1 MGEPMATENNSMI
14 YPKIEGLLERSL
26 KQGEEDSASKFRLVT
41 LAAQRARQINA
52 YRNQLDGGL
61 GAYVPPQVPAEGI
74 AKPLSISFQEI
85 VQDKVLAGEKKE
97 PEPIVELEQI
107 EETEENVD
115 EAE

>member
-1 MGEPMATENNSMI
+1 MPTENKSMI

-26 KQGEEDSASKFRLVT
+26 KQGEENSESKFRLVT

-61 GAYVPPQVPAEGI
+61 GTSVPPQVHAEGI
-74 AKPLSISFQEI
+74 AKPLSISFEEI
-85 VQDKVLAGEKKE
+85 IQDKVLAGERKE
-97 PEPIVELEQI
+97 PEPVPIAEI
-107 EETEENVD
+107 EEPEEEEE

>member
-1 MGEPMATENNSMI
+1 MPTENNSMI

-26 KQGEEDSASKFRLVT
+26 KQGEENSESKFRLVT

-61 GAYVPPQVPAEGI
+61 GTSVPPQVHAEGI
-74 AKPLSISFQEI
+74 AKPLSISFEEI
-85 VQDKVLAGEKKE
+85 IQDKVLAGEKKE
-97 PEPIVELEQI
+97 PEPVHIAEI
-107 EETEENVD
+107 EEPEEEEE

>member
-1 MGEPMATENNSMI
+1 MSTENNSMI

-26 KQGEEDSASKFRLVT
+26 KQGEENSESKFRLVT

-61 GAYVPPQVPAEGI
+61 GTSVPPQVHAEGI
-74 AKPLSISFQEI
+74 AKPLSISFEEI
-85 VQDKVLAGEKKE
+85 IQDKVLAGEKKE
-97 PEPIVELEQI
+97 PEPVPIAEI
-107 EETEENVD
+107 EEPEEEEE

>member
-1 MGEPMATENNSMI
+1 MSTENNSMI

-26 KQGEEDSASKFRLVT
+26 KQGEENSESKFRLVT

-61 GAYVPPQVPAEGI
+61 GTSVPPQVHAEGI
-74 AKPLSISFQEI
+74 AKPLSISFEEI
-85 VQDKVLAGEKKE
+85 IQDKVLAGERKE
-97 PEPIVELEQI
+97 PEPVPIAEI
-107 EETEENVD
+107 EEPEEEEE

>member
-1 MGEPMATENNSMI
+1 MPIENNSMI

-26 KQGEEDSASKFRLVT
+26 KQGEENSESKFRLVT

-61 GAYVPPQVPAEGI
+61 GTSVPPQVHAEGI
-74 AKPLSISFQEI
+74 AKPLSISFEEI
-85 VQDKVLAGEKKE
+85 IQDKVLAGERKE
-97 PEPIVELEQI
+97 PEPVPIAEI
-107 EETEENVD
+107 EEPEEEEE

>member
-1 MGEPMATENNSMI
+1 MTTENNSMI

-26 KQGEEDSASKFRLVT
+26 KQGEENSESKFRLVT

-61 GAYVPPQVPAEGI
+61 GTSVPPQVHAEGI
-74 AKPLSISFQEI
+74 AKPLSISFEEI
-85 VQDKVLAGEKKE
+85 IQDKVLAGEKKE
-97 PEPIVELEQI
+97 PEPVPIAEI
-107 EETEENVD
+107 EEPEEEEE

>member
-1 MGEPMATENNSMI
+1 MPTENKSMI

-26 KQGEEDSASKFRLVT
+26 KQGEENSESKFRLVT

-61 GAYVPPQVPAEGI
+61 GTSVPPQVHGEGI
-74 AKPLSISFQEI
+74 AKPLSISFEEI
-85 VQDKVLAGEKKE
+85 IQDKVLAGERKE
-97 PEPIVELEQI
+97 PEPVPIAEI
-107 EETEENVD
+107 EEPEEEEE

>member
-1 MGEPMATENNSMI
+1 MI

-26 KQGEEDSASKFRLVT
+26 KQGEENSESKFRLVT

-61 GAYVPPQVPAEGI
+61 GTSVPPQVHAEGI
-74 AKPLSISFQEI
+74 AKPLSISFEEI
-85 VQDKVLAGEKKE
+85 IQDKVLAGERKE
-97 PEPIVELEQI
+97 PEPVPIAEI
-107 EETEENVD
+107 EEPEEEEE

>member
-1 MGEPMATENNSMI
+1 MTTENNSMI

-26 KQGEEDSASKFRLVT
+26 KQGEENSESKFRLVT

-61 GAYVPPQVPAEGI
+61 GTSVPPQVHAEGI
-74 AKPLSISFQEI
+74 AKPLSISFEEI
-85 VQDKVLAGEKKE
+85 IQDKVLAGEKKDPEPVPIAEIEE
-97 PEPIVELEQI
+97 PE
-107 EETEENVD
+107 EEEE

>member
-1 MGEPMATENNSMI
+1 MPTENKSMI

-26 KQGEEDSASKFRLVT
+26 KQGEENSESKFRLVT

-61 GAYVPPQVPAEGI
+61 GTSVPPQVHAEGI
-74 AKPLSISFQEI
+74 AKPLSISFEEI
-85 VQDKVLAGEKKE
+85 IQDKVLAGEKKE
-97 PEPIVELEQI
+97 PEPVPIAEI
-107 EETEENVD
+107 EEPEEEEE

>member
-1 MGEPMATENNSMI
+1 MI

-26 KQGEEDSASKFRLVT
+26 KQGEENSESKFRLVT

-61 GAYVPPQVPAEGI
+61 GTSVPPQVHAEGI
-74 AKPLSISFQEI
+74 AKPLSISFEEI
-85 VQDKVLAGEKKE
+85 IQDKVLAGEKKE
-97 PEPIVELEQI
+97 PEPVPIAEI
-107 EETEENVD
+107 EEPEEEEE